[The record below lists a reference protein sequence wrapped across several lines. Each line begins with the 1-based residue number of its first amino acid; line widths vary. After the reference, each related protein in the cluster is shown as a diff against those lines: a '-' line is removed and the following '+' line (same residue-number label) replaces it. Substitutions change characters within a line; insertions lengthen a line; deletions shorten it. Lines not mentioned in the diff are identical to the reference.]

1 MTVDLSR
8 LKNNALEIKR
18 SCGLIAVVK
27 CNAYGH
33 GDIECAEALKDI
45 ADAFAVATTE
55 EALRL
60 VRVGITNDVLILS
73 QNYDGA
79 NYPDNVIFCAFD
91 MNSLKRLVK
100 SKRRYAIKIDT
111 GMNRLG
117 FSSREFLSVANEIN
131 YDKVHSVF
139 SHIYDNSAAV
149 RQYNEFRALTDSLD
163 VKRHIFASNCVFAAG
178 DLLNYVRPGLLLYGY
193 GADYVKPVMK
203 LSARVLQV
211 RRVRAGRKRWLRN
224 LPCGKR
230 RYNRHDRYRLRRR
243 LPAKKTWRRKV
254 CFYRRKEKKNSRA
267 NLHGYVYGGSGRK
280 RNGRGRGDNSRRRD
294 DGIRACRAMEYHS
307 VRRFNLARAGA
318 REEKIRKIVALRAV
332 LWYNRKQGVPPCSIK
347 TYTDRISKRR

>member
-1 MTVDLSR
+1 MEMTVDLSR

-55 EALRL
+55 ETLRL

-211 RRVRAGRKRWLRN
+211 RRVRAGENVGYGICPVEKD
-224 LPCGKR
+224 GIIATIDIG
-230 RYNRHDRYRLRRR
+230 YGDGF
-243 LPAKKTWRRKV
+243 RRKKHGEERSV
-254 CFYRRKEKKNSRA
+254 FIGGKK
-267 NLHGYVYGGSGRK
+267 
-280 RNGRGRGDNSRRRD
+280 
-294 DGIRACRAMEYHS
+294 
-307 VRRFNLARAGA
+307 
-318 REEKIRKIVALRAV
+318 RKIVGQICMDMCMAEADGSVTAGDEAIILGDEMTAYELAEQWNTIPYDVLTSLGQARAK
-332 LWYNRKQGVPPCSIK
+332 RKYVK
-347 TYTDRISKRR
+347 